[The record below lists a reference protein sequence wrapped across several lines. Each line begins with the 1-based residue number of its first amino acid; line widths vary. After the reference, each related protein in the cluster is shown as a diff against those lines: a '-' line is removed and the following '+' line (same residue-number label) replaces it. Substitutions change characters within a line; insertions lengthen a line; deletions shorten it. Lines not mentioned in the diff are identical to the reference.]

1 MNIVR
6 FENINM
12 LYLLLAI
19 IPIVVYY
26 IFKVRDGHSTLQISS
41 IDGFRNSPRSIK
53 YYFRHLPFVLR
64 MVALVLIIVAM
75 ARPQAAV
82 DNQTTTTEGID
93 IAIALDIS
101 TSMLA
106 RDFNPDRISAAK
118 DIATKFIIDRKDD
131 RMALIV
137 FAGESYTQCP
147 LTTDHA
153 TLINLTSQIRPAGET
168 IDDGTAIGNGLATAV
183 SRLKDSPSK
192 SKVIILLTDGVNN
205 SGQITPAT
213 AAEIAKTFGIKVYT
227 IGVGTMGT
235 APYPAMDMFGNMTY
249 VNAPVEI
256 DEKGLTEIANMTGG
270 RYFRATSNERLKS
283 IYDEIN
289 ALEKSKIDVS
299 NFVVYKEKYAF
310 FLLLAMI
317 ILVIEIGTKNLY
329 LRQIP

>member
-1 MNIVR
+1 MVR
-6 FENINM
+6 FENIYM
-12 LYLLLAI
+12 LYLLLVL
-19 IPIVVYY
+19 IPIVAYY

-41 IDGFRNSPRSIK
+41 IEGFRNTPKSTK
-53 YYFRHLPFVLR
+53 YYLRHLPFALR
-64 MVALVLIIVAM
+64 MVALTLIIFAI
-75 ARPQAAV
+75 ARPQKAKE
-82 DNQTTTTEGID
+82 NQTTTTEGID

-118 DIATKFIIDRKDD
+118 DIATKFIIDRHDD
-131 RMALIV
+131 RIALIV

-153 TLINLTSQIRPAGET
+153 TLINLTSQVRPAGET

-192 SKVIILLTDGVNN
+192 SKVIILLTDGINN
-205 SGQITPAT
+205 SGQITPST

-227 IGVGTMGT
+227 IGVGSMGT
-235 APYPAMDMFGNMTY
+235 APYPAIDMFGNMTY
-249 VNAPVEI
+249 VNSPVEI
-256 DEKGLTEIANMTGG
+256 DEKGLTDIATMTGG

-283 IYDEIN
+283 IYEEIN
-289 ALEKSKIDVS
+289 ALEKSKIDV
-299 NFVVYKEKYAF
+299 NHFVLYQEKYSLF
-310 FLLLAMI
+310 VIIAMV
-317 ILVIEIGTKNLY
+317 ILIIEILIKNIY